1 MRTAPD
7 TPTLSREAQRARELL
22 QVGRPARALAEFRRL
37 ARAVEA
43 LSESTEILEVRARVL
58 LGLAA
63 AGFEVSGRFD
73 EAVELLDEA
82 HRLAAEAGADHLT
95 VPIEGQRGLLLLRR
109 GDFRSALAVFD
120 RAGEGLDAAAPYDR
134 MTLLL
139 NRGSLHLERGRLSAA
154 LRDLEECSVLAEEHQ
169 VVTLAWKAQHNLG
182 WAEFLAG
189 RIPRA
194 IATLERAEALN
205 PGEPHPVGML
215 DRARVL
221 REAGLVQEADASLER
236 AGEAQ
241 RAAGSWQDLAETEM
255 ARAECALLAGRPDDA
270 LRLARAAR
278 HRLARRSNL
287 TLRRRAEVLVLQ
299 CSRAA
304 ADDRDGPARRTALTR
319 VAQEASALAVRC
331 RAERRADLGRRA
343 ELIAWE
349 AALRAAD
356 GPSRSP
362 AASMPP
368 QVSVQVSPTGAPPP
382 VRRHDPLATRL
393 LTREVRA
400 LAAAAQGDTR
410 RAVGEVR
417 RGLAE
422 LGSYQHSFG
431 SLDLRTASAVHGSAL
446 ARLGLQLALHHG
458 TPADVLGFIERS
470 RAVSTRLP
478 QVRAPS
484 DPVSAELLAAMR
496 RVEEEIRGLVGD
508 PAAGEVVARLRREAS
523 ALQRDVRVRAWELE
537 GGAGAVAEAPRAT
550 RLGMAAASD
559 GSAFVTFARDR
570 GRWLAVVADGRRTRL
585 VGLAPVRDVH
595 ALVTRVRADL
605 DALAMP
611 TLPDALRTAVRR
623 SLDRGLAG
631 LDAAVLEPLGLP
643 GRRLVLSCSGDLMLL
658 PWGLLPSRLGR
669 PTSVTPSAAA
679 WLRARGLR
687 RPPRPRVV
695 AIAGPDLRLADAE
708 AAMVERLWPGARAVR
723 GAEATTAAACDAL
736 VNGDLVHVSAHGRH
750 RSDSPLFSSVRLG
763 DGSLYAHEIDPGAG
777 LAGCVVLS
785 ACDAGLATTR
795 PGEEMLGLAQVL
807 LHLGAS
813 SVVAAVARVNDEVS
827 ASFMESLHH
836 RLAGEF
842 DVSTALAHAQRE
854 SLDCQSPAAFV
865 SYGATW

>member
-7 TPTLSREAQRARELL
+7 ASALSREAQRARELL
-22 QVGRPARALAEFRRL
+22 QVGRPARAASEFRRL
-37 ARAVEA
+37 ARVVEA
-43 LSESTEILEVRARVL
+43 LPESASVLEVRARVL

-73 EAVELLDEA
+73 EAVTLLNEA
-82 HRLAAEAGADHLT
+82 RRLAADAGADHLT
-95 VPIEGQRGLLLLRR
+95 VPIEGQRALLLLRR

-120 RAGEGLDAAAPYDR
+120 RAGEGLAAAAPYDR

-139 NRGSLHLERGRLSAA
+139 NRGSLHLERGGLAAA

-205 PGEPHPVGML
+205 PGEPHPIGML

-221 REAGLVQEADASLER
+221 REAGLVHEAEASLER

-278 HRLARRSNL
+278 NRLARRSNL

-299 CSRAA
+299 CSRAVADGREGA
-304 ADDRDGPARRTALTR
+304 ARQSAMTR
-319 VAQEASALAVRC
+319 VAHEASALAARC
-331 RAERRADLGRRA
+331 RAERRADLARRA

-349 AALRAAD
+349 ASLRAARRTRGGAGVAP
-356 GPSRSP
+356 GPSSG
-362 AASMPP
+362 
-368 QVSVQVSPTGAPPP
+368 TPPP
-382 VRRHDPLATRL
+382 LRRHDPLATRL

-400 LAAAAQGDTR
+400 LAAAAIGDTR
-410 RAVGEVR
+410 RASSEVR
-417 RGLAE
+417 RGLSE

-458 TPADVLGFIERS
+458 SPADVLAFIERS

-484 DPVSAELLAAMR
+484 DPASAELLAALR
-496 RVEEEIRGLVGD
+496 RVEEEIRGLEGD
-508 PAAGEVVARLRREAS
+508 PAAADAVTRLRREAS
-523 ALQRDVRVRAWELE
+523 ALQRGVRVRAWELE
-537 GGAGAVAEAPRAT
+537 GEGGDVSEVPRAT
-550 RLGMAAASD
+550 RLGLAAASD

-585 VGLAPVRDVH
+585 VYLAPVREVR

-611 TLPDALRTAVRR
+611 TLPDVLRSAVRR
-623 SLDRGLAG
+623 SLDLGLAG
-631 LDAAVLEPLGLP
+631 LDAAVLEPLGLA

-658 PWGLLPSRLGR
+658 PWGLLPSRVGR

-679 WLRARGLR
+679 WLRAQGRAPAAAAAGRGDR
-687 RPPRPRVV
+687 GPRPEVGR
-695 AIAGPDLRLADAE
+695 APRQAWSRRSGPGRG
-708 AAMVERLWPGARAVR
+708 RWR

-736 VNGDLVHVSAHGRH
+736 VTGDLVHVSAHGRH
-750 RSDSPLFSSVRLG
+750 RSDSPLFSSVRLS

-807 LHLGAS
+807 LHLGPAAS
-813 SVVAAVARVNDEVS
+813 SR
-827 ASFMESLHH
+827 
-836 RLAGEF
+836 R
-842 DVSTALAHAQRE
+842 
-854 SLDCQSPAAFV
+854 SP
-865 SYGATW
+865 G

>member
-82 HRLAAEAGADHLT
+82 RRLAAEAGADHLT

-362 AASMPP
+362 AASTPP

-570 GRWLAVVADGRRTRL
+570 GRWLAVVARRAPDQAGGAGPGPRRARPGHAGAGRPGRPGDADPARRAADRRTPQPGPGARRPRRGRPGAARAAGAATGALLQRRPDAAAVGAAAQPARPAHLGDAERRGLAARARAPSTPTSSGRGDRRTRPAA
-585 VGLAPVRDVH
+585 GRRRGRH
-595 ALVTRVRADL
+595 GGE
-605 DALAMP
+605 ALA
-611 TLPDALRTAVRR
+611 R
-623 SLDRGLAG
+623 SAGRARGGGDDRG
-631 LDAAVLEPLGLP
+631 
-643 GRRLVLSCSGDLMLL
+643 
-658 PWGLLPSRLGR
+658 
-669 PTSVTPSAAA
+669 
-679 WLRARGLR
+679 GLR
-687 RPPRPRVV
+687 RPRQR
-695 AIAGPDLRLADAE
+695 R
-708 AAMVERLWPGARAVR
+708 PGARQCTRSPPLRQPAVLV
-723 GAEATTAAACDAL
+723 GAP
-736 VNGDLVHVSAHGRH
+736 R
-750 RSDSPLFSSVRLG
+750 
-763 DGSLYAHEIDPGAG
+763 
-777 LAGCVVLS
+777 
-785 ACDAGLATTR
+785 
-795 PGEEMLGLAQVL
+795 
-807 LHLGAS
+807 
-813 SVVAAVARVNDEVS
+813 
-827 ASFMESLHH
+827 
-836 RLAGEF
+836 
-842 DVSTALAHAQRE
+842 
-854 SLDCQSPAAFV
+854 
-865 SYGATW
+865 

>member
-1 MRTAPD
+1 MRAAPD
-7 TPTLSREAQRARELL
+7 TLTLSREAQRARELL
-22 QVGRPARALAEFRRL
+22 QVGRPARAASEFRRL
-37 ARAVEA
+37 VKVVEA
-43 LSESTEILEVRARVL
+43 LPESPAILEVRARVL

-73 EAVELLDEA
+73 EALALLNEA
-82 HRLAAEAGADHLT
+82 RRLAADAGAEHLT
-95 VPIEGQRGLLLLRR
+95 VPIEGQRALLLLRR

-120 RAGEGLDAAAPYDR
+120 RAGEGLEAAAPYDR

-139 NRGSLHLERGRLSAA
+139 NRGSLHLERGGLSAA
-154 LRDLEECSVLAEEHQ
+154 MRDLEECGVLAEEHQ
-169 VVTLAWKAQHNLG
+169 AVTLAWKAQHNLG

-194 IATLERAEALN
+194 IATLERAESLN
-205 PGEPHPVGML
+205 PGDPHPIGML

-221 REAGLVQEADASLER
+221 REAGLVQEAEASLER
-236 AGEAQ
+236 AAEAQ

-255 ARAECALLAGRPDDA
+255 ARAECALLAGRPGDA
-270 LRLARAAR
+270 LALARAAR
-278 HRLARRSNL
+278 NRLARRSNV

-299 CSRAA
+299 CCRAA
-304 ADDRDGPARRTALTR
+304 ADTREGAAREAAMTR
-319 VAQEASALAVRC
+319 VARDATDLAARC
-331 RAERRADLGRRA
+331 RTERRADLARRA

-349 AALRAAD
+349 ASLRATPRPRGRAGAAP
-356 GPSRSP
+356 GPPHAP
-362 AASMPP
+362 AG
-368 QVSVQVSPTGAPPP
+368 TPPP
-382 VRRHDPLATRL
+382 LRRHDPLATRL

-400 LAAAAQGDTR
+400 LAAAAEGDTR
-410 RAVGEVR
+410 RAASEVR
-417 RGLAE
+417 HGLAE
-422 LGSYQHSFG
+422 LGTYQHSFG

-458 TPADVLGFIERS
+458 SPADVLAFIERS

-484 DPVSAELLAAMR
+484 DPASAELLAALR
-496 RVEEEIRGLVGD
+496 RVEEEIRGLEGD
-508 PAAGEVVARLRREAS
+508 PAAADAVARLRREAS
-523 ALQRDVRVRAWELE
+523 TLQRGIRVRAWEVEGE
-537 GGAGAVAEAPRAT
+537 GGVVAQAPRAT
-550 RLGMAAASD
+550 RLGVAAAAD

-585 VGLAPVRDVH
+585 VDLAPVREVRT
-595 ALVTRVRADL
+595 LVTRVRADL

-611 TLPDALRTAVRR
+611 ALPDALRTAVRR
-623 SLDRGLAG
+623 SLDLGLAG
-631 LDAAVLEPLGLP
+631 LDAAVLAPLGLS

-658 PWGLLPSRLGR
+658 PWGLLPSRVGL

-679 WLRARGLR
+679 WLRAREHR
-687 RPPRPRVV
+687 RPPRPHVV
-695 AIAGPDLRLADAE
+695 AIAGPGLRLAQAE
-708 AAMVERLWPGARAVR
+708 AGVVERLWSGAWALR

-736 VNGDLVHVSAHGRH
+736 VTGDLVHVSAHGRH
-750 RSDSPLFSSVRLG
+750 RSDSPLFSSVRLS

-827 ASFMESLHH
+827 ALFMETLHQQMVQ
-836 RLAGEF
+836 EN
-842 DVSTALAHAQRE
+842 DVSASLASAQRE
-854 SLDCQSPAAFV
+854 SLDCPSPAAFV